1 LIIQVNGKVRDK
13 IEAKADISEKE
24 ARALAIS
31 QKRVQNWLSGKEIK
45 KVIFVPGKLIN
56 IVI

>member
-1 LIIQVNGKVRDK
+1 LSKK
-13 IEAKADISEKE
+13 
-24 ARALAIS
+24 
-31 QKRVQNWLSGKEIK
+31 VQNRILGKKIK